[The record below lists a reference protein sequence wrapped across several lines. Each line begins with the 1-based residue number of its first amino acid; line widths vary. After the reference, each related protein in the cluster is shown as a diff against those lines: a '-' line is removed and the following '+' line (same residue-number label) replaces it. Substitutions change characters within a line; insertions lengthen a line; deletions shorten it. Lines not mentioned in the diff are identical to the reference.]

1 MSLANT
7 AMKVF
12 SFKQSICFLEPEV
25 KNGAKHT
32 FDNESFGVLPCFF
45 KLHILTKLKCW
56 PIPDFP
62 ILSPCPPISRGMFAH
77 LSSFPKKL
85 GQCLHNFV
93 FLVEEILIISNFANG
108 PLWGFRYILLQ
119 LRPQIAVSVL
129 WFYGS
134 GTFCGHQRQS
144 VEQYFM
150 SQTDPPQWYIYDIM
164 TILKEKQLFNFLK
177 VWKKKCCFCS

>member
-1 MSLANT
+1 MTNTRFSDTVSLSANI
-7 AMKVF
+7 KGDV
-12 SFKQSICFLEPEV
+12 
-25 KNGAKHT
+25 
-32 FDNESFGVLPCFF
+32 
-45 KLHILTKLKCW
+45 
-56 PIPDFP
+56 
-62 ILSPCPPISRGMFAH
+62 CPPI
-77 LSSFPKKL
+77 LLPPQKL

-144 VEQYFM
+144 VEQYFL

-164 TILKEKQLFNFLK
+164 TILKEKQPFNFLK
-177 VWKKKCCFCS
+177 EKVLFLQLASIGVISNK